1 LKVVYKVH
9 SAYNTIMVFWVLGY
23 GSLIWNPGFEY
34 DEKVVGFIKDYR
46 RIFDLGNNTVI
57 QFEYVFHHF
66 FRRV

>member
-1 LKVVYKVH
+1 
-9 SAYNTIMVFWVLGY
+9 MVFWVLGY